1 MNRRAPFIDGYHDFV
16 FVGNSRLG
24 EVWRANRL
32 DDGRQ
37 VAIKLCTTQ
46 PEQFASGHQTIASL
60 AHPHLARV
68 TEQITVNESPGV
80 VMEWI
85 VGGTLAERLAQ
96 GIDVW
101 TLGDIAL
108 GAG

>member
-46 PEQFASGHQTIASL
+46 PEQFASGHQTIANL
-60 AHPHLARV
+60 APEKRV
-68 TEQITVNESPGV
+68 YLVQRNPMTEAAID
-80 VMEWI
+80 
-85 VGGTLAERLAQ
+85 A
-96 GIDVW
+96 GISRDIYVA
-101 TLGDIAL
+101 LGDAA
-108 GAG
+108 GAAATKVPASAWRGS

>member
-37 VAIKLCTTQ
+37 VAIKIIDKLRFPTKQ
-46 PEQFASGHQTIASL
+46 EASL
-60 AHPHLARV
+60 K
-68 TEQITVNESPGV
+68 NEVFPL
-80 VMEWI
+80 M
-85 VGGTLAERLAQ
+85 
-96 GIDVW
+96 
-101 TLGDIAL
+101 
-108 GAG
+108 